1 MVFPRKREIN
11 SLLTAFER
19 VSGQGQDA
27 TAKSSMMLISGY
39 SGIGKSALVQEL
51 YKPITQQRGYFISG
65 KFDQYQRN
73 IPYSA
78 IVNAFQDLAKQL
90 LAESEA
96 NLKEW
101 REKLLDVLG
110 INGQVLIDVIPEV
123 ELIIGKQSAPPELGA
138 TEAEN
143 RFNFVFQNF
152 IKVFTKPEHP
162 LTIFIDDLQWADRA
176 SLKLMQLLMSAS
188 STGLFLIGAYRDNE
202 VSGAHPLMLTIEE
215 IVKTGAKVDRIF
227 LSPLDL
233 SSVTQL
239 IADALVFQDF
249 EAAYEFGALALK
261 LVKQLKI
268 QELKSN
274 ILLGVAINLIHV
286 KSHLRES
293 LPLLEESY
301 LSGIQNG
308 QILPIPRERV
318 NC

>member
-1 MVFPRKREIN
+1 M
-11 SLLTAFER
+11 
-19 VSGQGQDA
+19 
-27 TAKSSMMLISGY
+27 
-39 SGIGKSALVQEL
+39 
-51 YKPITQQRGYFISG
+51 
-65 KFDQYQRN
+65 
-73 IPYSA
+73 
-78 IVNAFQDLAKQL
+78 
-90 LAESEA
+90 
-96 NLKEW
+96 
-101 REKLLDVLG
+101 
-110 INGQVLIDVIPEV
+110 
-123 ELIIGKQSAPPELGA
+123 GA

-261 LVKQLKI
+261 LVKRLKI